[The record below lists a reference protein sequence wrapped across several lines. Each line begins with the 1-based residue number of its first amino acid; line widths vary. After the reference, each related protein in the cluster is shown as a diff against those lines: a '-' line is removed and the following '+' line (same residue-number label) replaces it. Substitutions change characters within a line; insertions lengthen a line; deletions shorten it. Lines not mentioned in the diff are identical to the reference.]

1 MSPDV
6 VAEHVKALP
15 VVSPLVGQDTL
26 LLSAEPATLTVVE
39 PLAVTVFVSRALA
52 LIVWLPLVEQV
63 TEIVLV
69 VEVPVHP
76 VGRVQVNVYGAVPPE
91 AVAVHVNATFTVALP
106 QLTVTA
112 TGCPATVTD
121 AEPLCVTAL
130 LSLAAL
136 LIE

>member
-15 VVSPLVGQDTL
+15 VVSPLVGQDTVL
-26 LLSAEPATLTVVE
+26 LNAEPATLTLVE

-52 LIVWLPLVEQV
+52 LIVWLPFVEQV

-76 VGRVQVNVYGAVPPE
+76 VGRVQVNV
-91 AVAVHVNATFTVALP
+91 
-106 QLTVTA
+106 
-112 TGCPATVTD
+112 
-121 AEPLCVTAL
+121 
-130 LSLAAL
+130 
-136 LIE
+136 

>member
-1 MSPDV
+1 M
-6 VAEHVKALP
+6 
-15 VVSPLVGQDTL
+15 
-26 LLSAEPATLTVVE
+26 
-39 PLAVTVFVSRALA
+39 
-52 LIVWLPLVEQV
+52 
-63 TEIVLV
+63 
-69 VEVPVHP
+69 
-76 VGRVQVNVYGAVPPE
+76 PPE